1 MRPSAPGAGSAT
13 TGFCRRIVKR
23 FFALAVVVATS
34 GAAAADSPPLDPRP
48 FLTPQESILGG
59 FGAPPSPL
67 PIRTPTG
74 SYLKLLHPSAV
85 AANGP
90 DLYVADSGRR
100 LLLRIDTVTK
110 AITPLREI
118 TAAPGIRLETDRD
131 GSVYL
136 LQPNQASVER
146 ISRDGRRISQ
156 FSSEFEILQPADI
169 AVERSLGRLWMS
181 DRAGGVFAFHPSGR
195 MEQSLLARNDGF
207 PDEFAGATLLAA
219 DRLGIVGIDPR
230 CRCLVAFGPDG
241 AYSGHF
247 GDGELIDPVD
257 LATDTHGRVWVID
270 RGDRLLKIF
279 VGRQRVGAIQA
290 ASLGLVEMT
299 ALTIDGFQ
307 AYISDAQGGKIAV
320 FAVVPPRP

>member
-1 MRPSAPGAGSAT
+1 MRPSAPVAGSAT
-13 TGFCRRIVKR
+13 KGFFPQILKGI
-23 FFALAVVVATS
+23 FALIVAAA
-34 GAAAADSPPLDPRP
+34 GVAAADSPPADPRP

-59 FGAPPSPL
+59 FGAAPSPL
-67 PIRTPTG
+67 PIRPPTG
-74 SYLKLLHPSAV
+74 SYVKLLHPSAV
-85 AANGP
+85 TANGT

-110 AITPLREI
+110 AVTPLREI

-131 GSVYL
+131 GSVYI
-136 LQPNQASVER
+136 LQPNRANVER
-146 ISRDGRRISQ
+146 VSRDGRRISE

-169 AVERSLGRLWMS
+169 AVERTLGRLWMS

-195 MEQSLLARNDGF
+195 MEHSLLERNDGF
-207 PDEFAGATLLAA
+207 PDELAGATLLATH
-219 DRLGIVGIDPR
+219 RFGIVGIDPR

-257 LATDTHGRVWVID
+257 LATDSHGRVWVID

-279 VGRQRVGAIQA
+279 AEGQRVGAIDA
-290 ASLGLVEMT
+290 ARLGLIEMT
-299 ALTIDGFQ
+299 ALAIDGFQ
-307 AYISDAQGGKIAV
+307 AYISDARGGKIAI
-320 FAVVPPRP
+320 FAVVPPKP